1 MKTAA
6 VLAAASKQQLG
17 RESLVTW
24 DEFKQQLAEKTKYL
38 LKLGNKEGNS
48 RMKFLGKVLFQLTKG
63 KLNGTVKDI
72 ADPERAYK
80 TEEKMEHIKDSE
92 KQLLAINEL
101 WKFINTY
108 KNKIEASNDPFLTLR
123 FTSICEVIGLY
134 QTGDLCFKHKEQ
146 FDTTN
151 KANVV
156 LRDSYFYQK
165 QPVVKKKKQE
175 LQPVPHEALT
185 V

>member
-6 VLAAASKQQLG
+6 ALAAASKQQLG
-17 RESLVTW
+17 RESLGLW
-24 DEFKQQLAEKTKYL
+24 DQFKEQLVEKAEYL
-38 LKLGNKEGNS
+38 LRLGTKEENS
-48 RMKFLGKVLFQLTKG
+48 RMKFLGKVLVQLTKA
-63 KLNGTVKDI
+63 KLNGAVKDI

-80 TEEKMEHIKDSE
+80 TEEKMEHVKDSE

-108 KNKIEASNDPFLTLR
+108 KNKIEASNDPFLQLR
-123 FTSICEVIGLY
+123 FTSICEVVGLY
-134 QTGDLCFKHKEQ
+134 QVTELCYKHKDQ

-151 KANVV
+151 KANAV

-165 QPVVKKKKQE
+165 QLVVKKKKQE
-175 LQPVPHEALT
+175 LQPVPPHA
-185 V
+185 VMA